1 MWIWCWIILGH
12 CKNKMV
18 KKNLILFFG
27 SSGGIGQELNKIL
40 IKKYKV
46 ISFYNKTKIS
56 KKNKLIEKK
65 INLLSNKD
73 INKISKIINLNNYKI
88 IILNFASIKID
99 KLSLYVEE
107 KDYKKTMEVNVN
119 SFLKIINKVI
129 PYMMKNNW
137 GRVIN
142 VSSTGGILGDKG
154 TILYSMSK
162 NATLSMMRV
171 MSKEYGKFNITFNT
185 LKLGN
190 FNHGLFKK
198 LNKDYRKKLLDKVP
212 SKKTGNIK
220 DILFAIDFLIKTDYV
235 NGSSINIDGGLD
247 E

>member
-1 MWIWCWIILGH
+1 MGY

-46 ISFYNKTKIS
+46 ISFYNKTRIS
-56 KKNKLIEKK
+56 KKGKLTKK
-65 INLLSNKD
+65 INFLSNKD
-73 INKISKIINLNNYKI
+73 INNISKIVNLNNYRI

-107 KDYKKTMEVNVN
+107 KDYKKTMEINVN
-119 SFLKIINKVI
+119 GFFKVINKVI
-129 PYMMKNNW
+129 PFMMKNKW

-190 FNHGLFKK
+190 FNLGLFKK
-198 LNKDYRKKLLDKVP
+198 LNKEYRKKLLNKVP

-220 DILFAIDFLIKTDYV
+220 DILFAIDFLIKANYV
-235 NGSSINIDGGLD
+235 NGSSINIDGGL
-247 E
+247 EE

>member
-1 MWIWCWIILGH
+1 
-12 CKNKMV
+12 MV

>member
-1 MWIWCWIILGH
+1 
-12 CKNKMV
+12 MV

-46 ISFYNKTKIS
+46 ISFYNKTKTS
-56 KKNKLIEKK
+56 KNNNLTEKK
-65 INLLSNKD
+65 INLLNNKD
-73 INKISKIINLNNYKI
+73 INKISKIVNLDNYKV

-190 FNHGLFKK
+190 FNLGLFKK
-198 LNKDYRKKLLDKVP
+198 LNKDFRKKLLDKVP

>member
-1 MWIWCWIILGH
+1 
-12 CKNKMV
+12 MV

-46 ISFYNKTKIS
+46 ISFYNKTRVS
-56 KKNKLIEKK
+56 KKSTLTKK
-65 INLLSNKD
+65 INFLNNKD
-73 INKISKIINLNNYKI
+73 INNISKIVNLNNYRI

-119 SFLKIINKVI
+119 GFFKVINKVI
-129 PYMMKNNW
+129 PFMMKNKW

-190 FNHGLFKK
+190 FDLGLFKK
-198 LNKDYRKKLLDKVP
+198 LNKEYRKKLLNKVP
-212 SKKTGNIK
+212 SKKTGDIK
-220 DILFAIDFLIKTDYV
+220 DILFAIDFLIKANYV
-235 NGSSINIDGGLD
+235 NGSSINIDGGL
-247 E
+247 EE

>member
-1 MWIWCWIILGH
+1 
-12 CKNKMV
+12 MV

-46 ISFYNKTKIS
+46 ISFYNKTRIS
-56 KKNKLIEKK
+56 KKGKLTKK
-65 INLLSNKD
+65 INFLSNKD
-73 INKISKIINLNNYKI
+73 INNISKIVNLNNYRI

-107 KDYKKTMEVNVN
+107 KDYKKTMEINVN
-119 SFLKIINKVI
+119 GFFKVINKVI
-129 PYMMKNNW
+129 PFMMKNKW

-190 FNHGLFKK
+190 FNLGLFKK
-198 LNKDYRKKLLDKVP
+198 LNKEYRKKLLNKVP
-212 SKKTGNIK
+212 SKKTGDIK
-220 DILFAIDFLIKTDYV
+220 DILFAIDFLIKANYV
-235 NGSSINIDGGLD
+235 NGSSINIDGGL
-247 E
+247 EE

>member
-1 MWIWCWIILGH
+1 MGY

-46 ISFYNKTKIS
+46 ISFYNKTRVS
-56 KKNKLIEKK
+56 KKSTLTKK
-65 INLLSNKD
+65 INFLNNKD
-73 INKISKIINLNNYKI
+73 INNISKIVNLNNYRI

-119 SFLKIINKVI
+119 GFFKVINKVI
-129 PYMMKNNW
+129 PFMMKNKW

-190 FNHGLFKK
+190 FNLGLFKK
-198 LNKDYRKKLLDKVP
+198 LNKEYRKKLLNKVP
-212 SKKTGNIK
+212 SKKTGDIK
-220 DILFAIDFLIKTDYV
+220 DILFAIDFLIKANYV
-235 NGSSINIDGGLD
+235 NGSSINIDGGL
-247 E
+247 EE

>member
-1 MWIWCWIILGH
+1 
-12 CKNKMV
+12 
-18 KKNLILFFG
+18 
-27 SSGGIGQELNKIL
+27 
-40 IKKYKV
+40 
-46 ISFYNKTKIS
+46 
-56 KKNKLIEKK
+56 
-65 INLLSNKD
+65 
-73 INKISKIINLNNYKI
+73 
-88 IILNFASIKID
+88 
-99 KLSLYVEE
+99 SLYVEE

>member
-1 MWIWCWIILGH
+1 MGY

-27 SSGGIGQELNKIL
+27 SSGGLGQELEKL
-40 IKKYKV
+40 LKKKYKI
-46 ISFYNKTKIS
+46 ISFYNKNKIS
-56 KKNKLIEKK
+56 KRNVLTAKK
-65 INLLSNKD
+65 VNFLNNKD
-73 INKISKIINLNNYKI
+73 INKISKIVNLNRYKI
-88 IILNFASIKID
+88 VILNFASIKID
-99 KLSLYVEE
+99 KLSFYVQETE
-107 KDYKKTMEVNVN
+107 YKKTMEINVN
-119 SFLKIINKVI
+119 AFLKIINKVI

-137 GRVIN
+137 GRIIN

-162 NATLSMMRV
+162 NATLSMMKV

-190 FNHGLFKK
+190 FNFGLFKK
-198 LNKDYRKKLLDKVP
+198 LDKNLRKKLLEKVP
-212 SKKTGNIK
+212 SKKTGDIK
-220 DILFAIDFLIKTDYV
+220 NILFAIDFLIKTNYV

-247 E
+247 N

>member
-1 MWIWCWIILGH
+1 MWIWCWIILGY

-46 ISFYNKTKIS
+46 ISFYNKTRIS
-56 KKNKLIEKK
+56 KKGKLTKK
-65 INLLSNKD
+65 INFLSNKD
-73 INKISKIINLNNYKI
+73 INNISKIVNLDNYRI

-107 KDYKKTMEVNVN
+107 KDYKKTMEINVN
-119 SFLKIINKVI
+119 GFFKVINKVI
-129 PYMMKNNW
+129 PFMMKNKW

-190 FNHGLFKK
+190 FNLGLFKK
-198 LNKDYRKKLLDKVP
+198 LNKEYRKKLLNKVP

-220 DILFAIDFLIKTDYV
+220 DILFAIDFLIKANYV
-235 NGSSINIDGGLD
+235 NGSSINIDGGL
-247 E
+247 EE

>member
-1 MWIWCWIILGH
+1 MGY

-46 ISFYNKTKIS
+46 ISFYNKTRIS
-56 KKNKLIEKK
+56 KKGKLTKK
-65 INLLSNKD
+65 INFLSNKD
-73 INKISKIINLNNYKI
+73 INNISKIVNLNNYRI

-107 KDYKKTMEVNVN
+107 KDYKKTMEINVN
-119 SFLKIINKVI
+119 GFFKVINKVI
-129 PYMMKNNW
+129 PFMMKNKW

-190 FNHGLFKK
+190 FDLGLFKK
-198 LNKDYRKKLLDKVP
+198 LNKEYRKKLLNKVP

-220 DILFAIDFLIKTDYV
+220 DILFAIDFLIKANYV
-235 NGSSINIDGGLD
+235 NGSSINIDGGL
-247 E
+247 EE

>member
-1 MWIWCWIILGH
+1 
-12 CKNKMV
+12 MV

-40 IKKYKV
+40 KKKYKV
-46 ISFYNKTKIS
+46 ISFYNKTKS
-56 KKNKLIEKK
+56 PKKINLTEKK
-65 INLLSNKD
+65 INFLNNKD
-73 INKISKIINLNNYKI
+73 INKISKIVNLDNYKI

-99 KLSLYVEE
+99 KLSLYVKE
-107 KDYKKTMEVNVN
+107 KDYKKTMEINVN
-119 SFLKIINKVI
+119 GFLKIINKVI
-129 PYMMKNNW
+129 PFMMKNNW

-190 FNHGLFKK
+190 FNFGLFKK
-198 LNKDYRKKLLDKVP
+198 LNKEYRKKLLNKVP

-235 NGSSINIDGGLD
+235 NGSSINIDGGL
-247 E
+247 EE

>member
-1 MWIWCWIILGH
+1 MGY

-46 ISFYNKTKIS
+46 ISFYNKTRIS
-56 KKNKLIEKK
+56 KKGKLTKK
-65 INLLSNKD
+65 INFLSNKD
-73 INKISKIINLNNYKI
+73 INNISKIVNLDNYRI

-107 KDYKKTMEVNVN
+107 KDYKKTMEINVN
-119 SFLKIINKVI
+119 GFFKVINKVI
-129 PYMMKNNW
+129 PFMMKNKW

-190 FNHGLFKK
+190 FNLGLFKK
-198 LNKDYRKKLLDKVP
+198 LNKEYRKKLLNKVP
-212 SKKTGNIK
+212 SKKTGDIK
-220 DILFAIDFLIKTDYV
+220 DILFAIDFLIKANYV
-235 NGSSINIDGGLD
+235 NGSSINIDGGL
-247 E
+247 EE

>member
-1 MWIWCWIILGH
+1 
-12 CKNKMV
+12 MV

-46 ISFYNKTKIS
+46 ISFYNKTRIS
-56 KKNKLIEKK
+56 KKGKLTKK
-65 INLLSNKD
+65 INFLSNKD
-73 INKISKIINLNNYKI
+73 INNISKIANLNNYRI

-107 KDYKKTMEVNVN
+107 KDYKKTMEINVN
-119 SFLKIINKVI
+119 GFFKVINKVI
-129 PYMMKNNW
+129 PFMMKNKW

-190 FNHGLFKK
+190 FNLGLFKK
-198 LNKDYRKKLLDKVP
+198 LNKEYRKKLLNKVP
-212 SKKTGNIK
+212 SKKTGDIK
-220 DILFAIDFLIKTDYV
+220 DILFAIDFLIKANYV
-235 NGSSINIDGGLD
+235 NGSSINIDGGL
-247 E
+247 EE

>member
-1 MWIWCWIILGH
+1 
-12 CKNKMV
+12 MV

-46 ISFYNKTKIS
+46 ISFYNKTRIS
-56 KKNKLIEKK
+56 KKGKLTKK
-65 INLLSNKD
+65 INFLSNKD
-73 INKISKIINLNNYKI
+73 INNISKIVNLDNYRI

-107 KDYKKTMEVNVN
+107 KDYKKTMEINVN
-119 SFLKIINKVI
+119 GFFKVINKVI
-129 PYMMKNNW
+129 PFMMKNKW

-190 FNHGLFKK
+190 FNLGLFKK
-198 LNKDYRKKLLDKVP
+198 LNKEYRKKLLNKVP

-220 DILFAIDFLIKTDYV
+220 DILFAIDFLIKANYV
-235 NGSSINIDGGLD
+235 NGSSINIDGGL
-247 E
+247 EE

>member
-1 MWIWCWIILGH
+1 MGH

-190 FNHGLFKK
+190 FNLGLFKK
-198 LNKDYRKKLLDKVP
+198 LNKDFRKKLLDKVP

>member
-1 MWIWCWIILGH
+1 MGH

-27 SSGGIGQELNKIL
+27 SSGGIGQELEKL
-40 IKKYKV
+40 LKRKYKV
-46 ISFYNKTKIS
+46 ISFYNKNKIL
-56 KKNKLIEKK
+56 KKNNTIRKR
-65 INLLSNKD
+65 INFLKTKD
-73 INKISKIINLNNYKI
+73 ISQISKIVNLNKYKI
-88 IILNFASIKID
+88 VILNFASIKID
-99 KLSLYVEE
+99 KLSLYIQET
-107 KDYKKTMEVNVN
+107 DYKKTMEVNVN
-119 SFLKIINKVI
+119 AFLKIINKVI
-129 PYMMKNNW
+129 PFMMKNNW
-137 GRVIN
+137 GRIIN
-142 VSSTGGILGDKG
+142 VSSTGGVLGDKG

-162 NATLSMMRV
+162 NATLSMMKV

-198 LNKDYRKKLLDKVP
+198 LNKEFRKKLLEKVP

-220 DILFAIDFLIKTDYV
+220 NILFAIDFLIKTDYV

-247 E
+247 N

>member
-1 MWIWCWIILGH
+1 MGY

-46 ISFYNKTKIS
+46 ISFYNKTRIS
-56 KKNKLIEKK
+56 KKGKLTKK
-65 INLLSNKD
+65 INFLSNKD
-73 INKISKIINLNNYKI
+73 INNISKIVNLNNYRI

-119 SFLKIINKVI
+119 GFFKVINKVI
-129 PYMMKNNW
+129 PFMMKNKW

-190 FNHGLFKK
+190 FNLGLFKK
-198 LNKDYRKKLLDKVP
+198 LNKEYRKKLLNKVP

-220 DILFAIDFLIKTDYV
+220 DILFAIDFLIKANYV
-235 NGSSINIDGGLD
+235 NGSSINIDGGL
-247 E
+247 EE

>member
-1 MWIWCWIILGH
+1 MGY

-46 ISFYNKTKIS
+46 ISFYNKTRVS
-56 KKNKLIEKK
+56 KKSTLTKK
-65 INLLSNKD
+65 INFLNNKD
-73 INKISKIINLNNYKI
+73 INNISKIVNLNNYRI

-119 SFLKIINKVI
+119 GFFKVINKVI
-129 PYMMKNNW
+129 PFMMKNKW

-190 FNHGLFKK
+190 FDLGLFKK
-198 LNKDYRKKLLDKVP
+198 LNKEYRKKLLNKVP
-212 SKKTGNIK
+212 SKKTGDIK
-220 DILFAIDFLIKTDYV
+220 DILFAIDFLIKANYV
-235 NGSSINIDGGLD
+235 NGSSINIDGGL
-247 E
+247 EE